1 MDPSQPTQTTAAR
14 PSAPAEGSIGAAI
27 QRPGVRP
34 AGRSTS
40 GLAAALRRL
49 TPTAEPAPGPGL
61 AYSTGGGGFRS
72 GESRGPAPRGEP
84 SGYRGPSGAGPS
96 GGGVSGGGG
105 GPRMPR
111 GGAPGPRPERYWTD
125 YLRIALPVIGL
136 ILMLSLFIF
145 WIGNIISDNDTES
158 TPTVVALTEQS
169 VAPTAAVTPTLP
181 PTVEGGA
188 AETSTVASGAGE
200 AASTEAS
207 ADASV
212 AEASDG
218 GDAAASDDS
227 AAADESPADEA
238 TEEPADSAAT
248 FAEGDAVVTSDGG
261 VNLRSDPT
269 TADGN
274 TNILATLEAGTELT
288 VVSGP
293 ETADGIEWYEVQ
305 PVDGDSG
312 WVSAD
317 YLEAA

>member
-1 MDPSQPTQTTAAR
+1 MDPSQPTPTTAAR
-14 PSAPAEGSIGAAI
+14 PPAPAEGSIGAAI

-61 AYSTGGGGFRS
+61 AYSTGGGFRG

-96 GGGVSGGGG
+96 GGGGG

-145 WIGNIISDNDTES
+145 WIGNIISDNGSDAS
-158 TPTVVALTEQS
+158 PTVPVVA
-169 VAPTAAVTPTLP
+169 VATTPAVTVAVTPTVP

-188 AETSTVASGAGE
+188 AQPST
-200 AASTEAS
+200 AASDDGAASDEGAAS
-207 ADASV
+207 AGGSV
-212 AEASDG
+212 AETSDG
-218 GDAAASDDS
+218 GDAAASDDG

-238 TEEPADSAAT
+238 TEEPADGAAT

-269 TADGN
+269 TSDGD

-288 VVSGP
+288 ILSGP
-293 ETADGIEWYEVQ
+293 ETADGIDWYEVQ